1 MESVLVILLPRH
13 ESLNV
18 DLISNF
24 SCHKEMESKLELNER
39 SNQIKIKLTDQNK
52 SEKVSG
58 LIWILVTR
66 VTNCKRIFGE
76 ILERVEF

>member
-1 MESVLVILLPRH
+1 MESVLVILFLRH
-13 ESLNV
+13 DSLNV

-24 SCHKEMESKLELNER
+24 SCHREMESKLELNER

-52 SEKVSG
+52 SEKVPG
-58 LIWILVTR
+58 LIWILLTR
-66 VTNCKRIFGE
+66 GTKWKRIFGE